1 MSRQGSYK
9 FIFVPKK
16 LTFRDNAFIV
26 QYNKI
31 TFTKL
36 KSGLF
41 FDDKLQYFLYLK
53 KETTFTICSS
63 CRERHLFNNYTNTP
77 DRFQ

>member
-1 MSRQGSYK
+1 MSRQVSYK

-16 LTFRDNAFIV
+16 LTFRNNAFIV

-36 KSGLF
+36 KSELF
-41 FDDKLQYFLYLK
+41 LAHKPQYLFYLK
-53 KETTFTICSS
+53 KKRNKIYN
-63 CRERHLFNNYTNTP
+63 L
-77 DRFQ
+77 

>member
-1 MSRQGSYK
+1 MSRQVSYK

-16 LTFRDNAFIV
+16 STFRNNAFIV

-36 KSGLF
+36 KSELF
-41 FDDKLQYFLYLK
+41 LAHKPQYFFY
-53 KETTFTICSS
+53 
-63 CRERHLFNNYTNTP
+63 
-77 DRFQ
+77 